1 MCIKCYLRYPIFI
14 IIIFAMLLSF
24 CACKVKSNDNAE
36 NIKNENPITFTD
48 ALGRTVTVQKQ
59 PKRVAAL
66 IGSFADVWT
75 LAGGTLV
82 AAPIDAWED
91 FELELDG
98 AVNIGGAHS
107 PSLEL
112 LLSAAPDFVLASAAT
127 ASNVALQS
135 TLEAA
140 GITIAYFDVD
150 NFNEYLEI
158 LEICT
163 KITGRNDLYIKN
175 GLELQAQIE
184 AVKVCFQ
191 SLDLPESNKRILLL
205 RASSTT
211 VKAKGSTGT
220 VLGEMLADMGCINI
234 ADNDKTLLD
243 NLSMESV
250 LREDPHH
257 IFVVTMGSNTEAAQK
272 SVEDMILNDPAWKA
286 LGAVKHNRLHFMDKR
301 LYNLKPNARWAEA
314 YEKLYEKL
322 TQK

>member
-1 MCIKCYLRYPIFI
+1 MCIKCCLRYPIFI

-112 LLSAAPDFVLASAAT
+112 LLSAAPNFVLASAAT

-163 KITGRNDLYIKN
+163 KITGRNDLYIKH

-184 AVKVCFQ
+184 TVKVRFQ

-257 IFVVTMGSNTEAAQK
+257 IFFVTMGSNTEAAQK
-272 SVEDMILNDPAWKA
+272 SVEDMILNDPAWKS